1 MPGII
6 ACINRADQKLPH
18 NIAKDAVASMR
29 HDNNFI
35 VEECFADKSFLAS
48 VELADLFRK
57 NNPLYDNGESLVG
70 VSKGGFFNKDEIRQ
84 KFNITSNA
92 SCTNDTRFIVELYEK
107 VGCDFVKYI
116 NGLFSV
122 IILDKKENRVI
133 VANDRYGYFPLF
145 FGVNSDRITFASEA
159 KTVLKGLVE
168 IPELNEDAVPEFF
181 AFSFLLGD
189 KTFFKK
195 VKKIPPAH
203 LVVYEGNQDK
213 FNFTRYWDFSL
224 KTYDRS
230 IPLAD
235 YLKEFNRLMK
245 QAIERRVKDC
255 DKVGVFLSGG
265 LDSRVI
271 AAFASELTIPV
282 VTYTFGV
289 EGCEEQIIAAEIA
302 EALGLENVFFDIP
315 SSFISDFA
323 NSIVYTGDG
332 MIRIRDSHFISLLE
346 SIRGQVDS
354 VLLGTFGGDLTCRP
368 EGRLPNKLLK
378 FRQKSQVIDFLFDY
392 YTNIVSNVLPIH
404 KHHEVFTG
412 SFLSRINGKTKERF
426 VETFADI
433 PFDSATDIGD
443 YWEYRNREPRYIFHA
458 SQHMNWFLDTRHPYM
473 DNDLVDFFAFRFPI
487 NLRRKEIFGVTF
499 EDTFLQKALNQ
510 RFPNLSAITWH
521 GFKSDSNVLKVLA
534 VKGRRIVQEKFA
546 RLLERILR
554 RRVTT
559 STLDFRGY
567 ADWLRTGSRDFVLNT
582 LLDERSLKRP
592 YFREDFIR
600 KVVADHLNYRADNN
614 QLLCDLINFELM
626 NRIFFDVAECDYKL
640 SLNLS
645 NNLTLT

>member
-6 ACINRADQKLPH
+6 ACINRSDQRLLSK
-18 NIAKDAVASMR
+18 IAKDAVASMR
-29 HDNNFI
+29 HDDNLV
-35 VEECFADKSFLAS
+35 VEECFTNKCFLAS

-57 NNPLYDNGESLVG
+57 NNLLYDNGETLVA
-70 VSKGGFFNKDEIRQ
+70 VSKGGIFNKDELRQ
-84 KFNITSNA
+84 KFNIA
-92 SCTNDTRFIVELYEK
+92 SSASSINDTCFIVELYEK

-122 IILDKKENRVI
+122 IILDKKEDRVI

-145 FGVNSDRITFASEA
+145 FGANSDRMTFASEA
-159 KTVLKGLVE
+159 KTVLKGLAE

-195 VKKIPPAH
+195 VKKIPPAN
-203 LVVYEGNQDK
+203 LMVYEGKQDK
-213 FNFTRYWDFSL
+213 FSFTRYWDFSL

-230 IPLAD
+230 IPLED
-235 YLKEFNRLMK
+235 HLKEFNRLMK
-245 QAIERRVKDC
+245 QAVKRRVKDC
-255 DKVGVFLSGG
+255 EKVGVFLSGG

-271 AAFASELTIPV
+271 AAFVSELSIPV

-289 EGCEEQIIAAEIA
+289 EGCEEQIIAAEVA
-302 EALGLENVFFDIP
+302 EVLGLENVFFDIP
-315 SSFISDFA
+315 STFISDFA
-323 NSIVYTGDG
+323 RSIVYAGDG

-346 SIRGQVDS
+346 RIQGQVDC

-378 FRQKSQVIDFLFDY
+378 FREKSQVIDFLFNY

-404 KHHEVFTG
+404 KQDKAFTR
-412 SFLSRINGKTKERF
+412 SFFSRINGKTKEHF
-426 VETFADI
+426 LETFAEI

-487 NLRRKEIFGVTF
+487 SLRRKEIFGVTF
-499 EDTFLQKALNQ
+499 EDTFLQKALNL
-510 RFPNLSAITWH
+510 RFPNLSHITWH
-521 GFKSDSNVLKVLA
+521 GFKGDSNVLQVLA
-534 VKGRRIVQEKFA
+534 VKGVRVVQEKFA

-567 ADWLRTGSRDFVLNT
+567 GDWLRTGSREFVLNT

-600 KVVADHLNYRADNN
+600 KVVADHLNYRSDNN

-626 NRIFFDVAECDYKL
+626 NRIFFDAVECEDKI
-640 SLNLS
+640 SLYPS
-645 NNLTLT
+645 NKKTVT